1 MASGR
6 VLDFKQAIGGSDQ
19 VINLEL
25 LPEQTKTFT
34 YQFGQDVSS
43 YTFALDY
50 MAVVVDSLTYVQ
62 ANGAP
67 NYASTNVIGYL
78 GNIDGAGNSTVTA
91 NASVYIDETDAAN
104 GNIVVTIPENRIQT
118 GGFIKPNARTN
129 VVITVAEFSW
139 NDGANINPA
148 VDSHRYSIVER
159 FSPNA
164 TPGDPTDN
172 DNPASFQAI

>member
-19 VINLEL
+19 VINLEM
-25 LPEQTKTFT
+25 LPEQTKSFT
-34 YQFGQDVSS
+34 YEFNQDVST

-50 MAVVVDSLTYVQ
+50 MAVVVDTLTYVQ
-62 ANGAP
+62 ANGDP

-78 GNIDGAGNSTVTA
+78 ANIDGLGSTTVTA
-91 NASVYIDETDAAN
+91 NASVYIDTTDAAN
-104 GNIVVTIPENRIQT
+104 GNVTITIPPNRVQEA
-118 GGFIKPNARTN
+118 GFIKPNARTN

-139 NDGANINPA
+139 NDGAATNPA

-164 TPGDPTDN
+164 IPGDPTDN

>member
-19 VINLEL
+19 VINLEM
-25 LPEQTKTFT
+25 LPEQTRSFK
-34 YQFGQDVSS
+34 YNFGQDVSS

-50 MAVVVDSLTYVQ
+50 MAVVVDTLTYVQ

-78 GNIDGAGNSTVTA
+78 ANIDGAGNTTVTA
-91 NASVYIDETDAAN
+91 NASVYIDTADAAN
-104 GNIVVTIPENRIQT
+104 GTVIVTIPANRVQT
-118 GGFIKPNARTN
+118 AGFIKPNARTN

-139 NDGANINPA
+139 NDNAVSNPA

>member
-19 VINLEL
+19 VINLEM
-25 LPEQTKTFT
+25 LPEQTRSFN
-34 YQFGQDVSS
+34 YNFGQDVSG

-50 MAVVVDSLTYVQ
+50 SAVVVDTLTYVQ

-91 NASVYIDETDAAN
+91 NASVYIDTTDAAD
-104 GNIVVTIPENRIQT
+104 GIVIITIPPNRVQQA
-118 GGFIKPNARTN
+118 GFIKPNARTN

-139 NDGANINPA
+139 NDNAVSNPSI
-148 VDSHRYSIVER
+148 DSHRYSIVER

-164 TPGDPTDN
+164 TPGDPTATN
-172 DNPASFQAI
+172 NPADFTAI

>member
-34 YQFGQDVSS
+34 YNFGQDVST
-43 YTFALDY
+43 YTFELDY
-50 MAVVVDSLTYVQ
+50 MALVADTLTYST

-78 GNIDGAGNSTVTA
+78 GNIDGAGNSTVTPSCWLRCA
-91 NASVYIDETDAAN
+91 TLFVIFPRGLPAVISENGDKQPPPNGLFRCGQVGLWPSASVLR
-104 GNIVVTIPENRIQT
+104 IVLIERSLGTPST
-118 GGFIKPNARTN
+118 GGGVLRSAPPK
-129 VVITVAEFSW
+129 
-139 NDGANINPA
+139 
-148 VDSHRYSIVER
+148 
-159 FSPNA
+159 
-164 TPGDPTDN
+164 
-172 DNPASFQAI
+172 

>member
-34 YQFGQDVSS
+34 YQFGQDVST
-43 YTFALDY
+43 YTFELDY
-50 MAVVVDSLTYVQ
+50 MALVADTLTYST

-91 NASVYIDETDAAN
+91 NASVYIDTTDAGN
-104 GNIVVTIPENRIQT
+104 GNVVVTIPANRVQSD
-118 GGFIKPNARTN
+118 GYIKSNARTN

-139 NDGANINPA
+139 SDGAATNPA

-164 TPGDPTDN
+164 TPGDPTDS
-172 DNPASFQAI
+172 DNPALFVSF

>member
-6 VLDFKQAIGGSDQ
+6 VLDFKQAIGGADQ

-34 YQFGQDVSS
+34 YQFGQDVST
-43 YTFALDY
+43 YTFTLDY
-50 MAVVVDSLTYVQ
+50 MAVVADTLTYNQ

-67 NYASTNVIGYL
+67 NYAATNVIGYL
-78 GNIDGAGNSTVTA
+78 GNIDGAGNTTVTA
-91 NASVYIDETDAAN
+91 NASLYIDTTDAAT
-104 GNIVVTIPENRIQT
+104 GNIVVTIPPNRIQAD
-118 GGFIKPNARTN
+118 GYIKPSARTN

-139 NDGANINPA
+139 DDQSATNRA

-164 TPGDPTDN
+164 TPGDPTDTL
-172 DNPASFQAI
+172 NPASFQTI

>member
-19 VINLEL
+19 VINLEM
-25 LPEQTKTFT
+25 LPEQTQTFT
-34 YQFGQDVSS
+34 YQFGQDVSTYS
-43 YTFALDY
+43 FVLDY

-78 GNIDGAGNSTVTA
+78 GNIDGAGNTTVTA
-91 NASVYIDETDAAN
+91 NASVYIDTTDAAN
-104 GNIVVTIPENRIQT
+104 GNVVVTIPPNRVQSD
-118 GGFIKPNARTN
+118 GYIKPNARTN

-139 NDGANINPA
+139 NDGAATNPA

-164 TPGDPTDN
+164 TPGDPTDSQ
-172 DNPASFQAI
+172 NPASFVSL